1 MSKGTL
7 AAVVC
12 LTIGLNTAVR
22 AASADGYQPKATVAA
37 PTRLDWTFALS
48 NQSLADP
55 PADWLKDY
63 DSAKQQY
70 ELYVPP
76 QRDPKKP
83 LPLILF
89 VSPGNEPMGWKY
101 FEPICKNFGFAFAG
115 LRQAGNDC
123 PPKRRVRILLDVL
136 DDVRRRYPTDCDR
149 TYIVG
154 FSGGGRIACAA
165 AFALPD
171 YFGGAMPICASGD
184 LRDEPWLR
192 QRVID
197 RLSVALMT
205 GENDFN
211 RAEVER
217 LRGPYLKEVGV
228 RTRWWEQ
235 AGLGHGVPDE
245 KQLLE
250 AVKWLEEGVERRR
263 KLAKDYPAMRL
274 TSQGAPSRAEAA
286 KAILSEGKHRLET
299 KKTLFSGLMLLQGC
313 MNRWPDLPAADEAK
327 KILLDYEGRKERPW
341 EAEDVAE
348 QRRFLIAQARALDAY
363 ASGDLPPQYV
373 KERPETAKQAL
384 ALWQK
389 VLEDGVDADA
399 RREAKKRIPALKKLT
414 DAADK

>member
-1 MSKGTL
+1 MSKATW
-7 AAVVC
+7 ATVVC
-12 LTIGLNTAVR
+12 LSIGLTTAAN
-22 AASADGYQPKATVAA
+22 AATDGYQPRVAVTA
-37 PTRLDWTFALS
+37 PTRLDWTFALA
-48 NQSLADP
+48 NQSLPDP

-63 DSAKQQY
+63 DSTKQQY

-76 QRDPKKP
+76 KRDPKKP

-89 VSPGNEPMGWKY
+89 VSPSDEPMGWKH
-101 FEPICKNFGFAFAG
+101 FEPICKTLGFAFAG
-115 LRQAGNDC
+115 LREAGNDC
-123 PPKRRVRILLDVL
+123 PPKRRVRILFDVL
-136 DDVRRRYPTDCDR
+136 DDVRRRFPIDSDR
-149 TYIVG
+149 TYLAG

-165 AFALPD
+165 AFALPEC
-171 YFGGAMPICASGD
+171 FGGVMPICASGD

-205 GENDFN
+205 GANDFN
-211 RAEVER
+211 RAEIER

-250 AVKWLEEGVERRR
+250 AVKWLDEAVEPRR
-263 KLAKDYPAMRL
+263 KLAKEYPAMHL
-274 TSQGAPSRAEAA
+274 AGQGAPSRQEEA
-286 KAILSEGKHRLET
+286 KALLSEGKRRLET
-299 KKTLFSGLMLLQGC
+299 KKTVYSGLMVMQGC
-313 MNRWPDLPAADEAK
+313 MNRWPDLSAADEAK

-341 EAEDVAE
+341 EADDVAE

-363 ASGDLPPQYV
+363 ASGDLPPQYL
-373 KERPETAKQAL
+373 KEKPETAKQAA

-389 VLEDGVDADA
+389 VLEDGVDANA
-399 RREAKKRIPALKKLT
+399 CREAKKRIPLLEKIAG
-414 DAADK
+414 AADK